1 MRFYARESELE
12 ILSVAADAARKG
24 SAQLTVIAGRLGV
37 GKTKLA
43 LSQIRDIPTL
53 YCYAARSN
61 ETLLTKQ
68 FCRDAEQIGVHVP
81 ANVKTLPEFMEML
94 LRAGKLRPLTVVLD
108 AFDEFLAMNPAV
120 FSQLAAVWR
129 KGAKASHIH
138 LIATVSAPGALEQIF
153 GSKAPMAG
161 LAGSIL
167 NLQAFEI
174 ETLKKILL
182 DYNPYASGDDL
193 LALFAFSGGIPRYVR
208 ALLESEANSK
218 ESIINAFANPE
229 FLFCS
234 EGENMLAPL
243 LGRDCGTYFAIL
255 SLIAEGYSGIQEIS
269 EQLAGKSIGGQLRK
283 LEEEYRLIEKR
294 RPLFAAQASQTV
306 RYAISD
312 RFLEAWMRYIFP
324 LRNLIEMAEVD
335 LLRSV
340 VRKKYKQFLPQT
352 LREFFVAQTRE
363 SGKFTQVGAWWP
375 GKRSLVQGEVPL
387 LALDSATRT
396 ALACDIRR
404 KRKQFEAESLQ
415 NAIDYLQVD
424 PLEGWTISQQ
434 CLTPDDILI

>member
-1 MRFYARESELE
+1 MRFYARQSELE
-12 ILSVAADAARKG
+12 ILSSAADAAKKG
-24 SAQLTVIAGRLGV
+24 SAQLTVIAGRMGV

-43 LSQIRDIPTL
+43 LSQARDIPTL

-61 ETLLTKQ
+61 ETLLTRQ
-68 FCRDAEQIGVHVP
+68 FCRDAIQIGVHIP
-81 ANVKTLPEFMEML
+81 AHVKTLAEFMQAL
-94 LRAGKLRPLTVVLD
+94 LLAGRTRPLTVVLD
-108 AFDEFLAMNPAV
+108 AFDEFLSMNPAV
-120 FSQLAAVWR
+120 FSQLAAVW
-129 KGAKASHIH
+129 KKAAKDTHIH
-138 LIATVSAPGALEQIF
+138 LIATVSAPGAVEQIF
-153 GSKAPMAG
+153 GAKAPMAG
-161 LAGSIL
+161 IAGNVL
-167 NLQAFEI
+167 HLEAFEI
-174 ETLKKILL
+174 GTLKQVLL
-182 DYNPYASGDDL
+182 DYNPYANGDDL

-208 ALLESEANSK
+208 ALLESEASSK

-229 FLFCS
+229 FLFCP
-234 EGENMLAPL
+234 EGENMLAPV

-255 SLIAEGYSGIQEIS
+255 SLIADGYTGIQEIS

-324 LRNLIEMAEVD
+324 SRNLIEMAEVD
-335 LLRSV
+335 LLRTV

-352 LREFFVAQTRE
+352 LREFFAAQTIE

-375 GKRSLVQGEVPL
+375 GKRSLVQGEIPM
-387 LALDSATRT
+387 LALDTTTRT

-404 KRKQFEAESLQ
+404 KRKQFDAESLQ
-415 NAIDYLQVD
+415 NAIDYLQGD